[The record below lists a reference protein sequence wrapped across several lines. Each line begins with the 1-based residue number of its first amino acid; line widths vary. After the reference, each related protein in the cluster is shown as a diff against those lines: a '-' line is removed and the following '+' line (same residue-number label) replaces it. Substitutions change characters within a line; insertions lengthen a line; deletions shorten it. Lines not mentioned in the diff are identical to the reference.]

1 MFPTAI
7 PLYLPSMVGRH
18 VVLRVLPPAVHRR
31 ELGLGVIAAYCTWWF
46 AVALVLQSAAKN
58 FSASIASFWDSYQR
72 TEKKVKIVDL
82 FLVYAMAT
90 ALVQF
95 TYCLLVGNFPFNSF
109 LSGFGCALGVFIL
122 GGTVQRWA
130 RGCGCRHSIF
140 LACPPLQP
148 CACSARG
155 WARRAL
161 AIVRHQR

>member
-1 MFPTAI
+1 M
-7 PLYLPSMVGRH
+7 
-18 VVLRVLPPAVHRR
+18 
-31 ELGLGVIAAYCTWWF
+31 
-46 AVALVLQSAAKN
+46 LQSAAKN

-140 LACPPLQP
+140 VACPPALAVCLLRSRLGP
-148 CACSARG
+148 ARVRNRATSALSVPRRG
-155 WARRAL
+155 WCCARRRDFAQRCRGQHRLCVRPVGL
-161 AIVRHQR
+161 AATAGSSGAPLDRAA